1 MTDYTDLGFDKNFT
15 KIAGGD
21 EPSNGGEAIT
31 VPDNSVTTEKI
42 RDEAVTSNK
51 IKDFNWSKGR
61 GGIISVGGQDN
72 LLGTISV
79 NRSET
84 GVTEETMVIDRG
96 GISFPNYGYYAY
108 ANSSSSN
115 VINANGPTNI
125 DAHTI
130 IGVGK
135 PCYYLIILS
144 VLIETTTWD
153 ATNYCEMGYYVN
165 NGSTYVTGVSF
176 GEIGNTTNLK
186 NVKLRLSNQGIV
198 HSGDGTMT
206 LYTYKQRTGVTGSPT
221 ATITNRTLKV
231 FSLFSPITLAGN
243 MTRQ

>member
-1 MTDYTDLGFDKNFT
+1 MTDYTDLGFDKNFS
-15 KIAGGD
+15 KVAD
-21 EPSNGGEAIT
+21 ANEQSNGGQAIT
-31 VPDNSVTTEKI
+31 VPDNSVTSEKI
-42 RDEAVTSNK
+42 RDEAVTNNK

-61 GGIISVGGQDN
+61 GGIISIGGQDN
-72 LLGTISV
+72 SLGAISV

-84 GVTEETMVIDRG
+84 GVTEETLVIDKG
-96 GISFPNYGYYAY
+96 GISFPNTGYYAY
-108 ANSSSSN
+108 ASSSSSN
-115 VINANGPTNI
+115 IINADGPTNI

-135 PCYYLIILS
+135 PCYYLVILS
-144 VLIETTTWD
+144 VLIEATTWD
-153 ATNYCEMGYYVN
+153 TSNYCEMVYYVN

-176 GEIGNTTNLK
+176 GEVGNTANLK
-186 NVKLRLSNQGIV
+186 NIKLRLSNQSIV

-206 LYTYKQRTGVTGSPT
+206 LYTYKQRTSVTGNPT

-231 FSLFSPITLAGN
+231 FSLFSPIKTAGN